1 MTRQRSRLP
10 LAVLALLALPWLW
23 PGASTHATVGG
34 GSAPSAAT
42 AAADAQPAVPAGIVI
57 PEDRYHYH
65 FGWQGIPAFTGTI
78 QATRHDD
85 LRPWYHF
92 RLEGGTRRWLD
103 LIYRMQDTVDAY
115 VDGVTYLP
123 QLFYAR
129 LRAPRDNTNMVV
141 KFDHNR
147 GIADVRTEKNGK
159 EKTKEIPFRRGNDPV
174 SVLLMLQS
182 LREPGDESSFEVV
195 NGKRNYQVAL
205 RVLGREHVKVKG
217 GSFDTLVIEPKLTRL
232 DKPDYKPKFKEM
244 TVWVT
249 EGETRIPVKL
259 VSKVFIGKVTGEL
272 VKVTPRDDD

>member
-1 MTRQRSRLP
+1 MTRKRARLP
-10 LAVLALLALPWLW
+10 LILLVLLAFPCLW
-23 PGASTHATVGG
+23 PGVFTHATVAEESPNAPAPGA
-34 GSAPSAAT
+34 APS
-42 AAADAQPAVPAGIVI
+42 DFPSGIFI

-78 QATRHDD
+78 QATRHDE

-103 LIYRMQDTVDAY
+103 LIYRMHDTVDAY

-129 LRAPRDNTNMVV
+129 FRAPRDNTNMVV
-141 KFDHNR
+141 KFDHVR
-147 GIADVRTEKNGK
+147 GIADARWVKNGK
-159 EKTKEIPFRRGNDPV
+159 EKRREIPFRRGNDPV
-174 SVLLMLQS
+174 SVLFMLQS

-195 NGKRNYQVAL
+195 NGKRNYRVAL
-205 RVLGREHVKVKG
+205 RVKGRERIKVKA
-217 GSFDTLVIEPKLTRL
+217 GSFDTLVIEPTLTRQ

-249 EGETRIPVKL
+249 EGQTRIPVKL
-259 VSKVFIGKVTGEL
+259 VSKVFIGSVTGEL
-272 VKVTPRDDD
+272 VKVTPRNDD